1 MWFQQ
6 WERSK
11 GFLYQKD
18 SCTSISENLISKFS
32 MYKWAFLFSEKSA
45 WGIPSFS
52 HVLPNLVEAAPF
64 IGSKE
69 TILIAPI
76 TMSPIVIF
84 MYLLLHFG
92 QWFRGWDGDLS
103 KCFRCEPPVNIEVLG
118 DSHLNKRT
126 TVRVKGQ
133 RRAWEIVYL
142 CGINRFKVIKW
153 NKIIYICCH
162 CLRGQCGLKL
172 SLLSPIRLSTYVTVC
187 EDSALFFVM
196 LLNQIELT

>member
-1 MWFQQ
+1 MGIFVQRKVCLGYSLILPRFTEFSRGCSIPRQQ
-6 WERSK
+6 
-11 GFLYQKD
+11 G
-18 SCTSISENLISKFS
+18 NH
-32 MYKWAFLFSEKSA
+32 
-45 WGIPSFS
+45 S
-52 HVLPNLVEAAPF
+52 HCPYNNVPHC
-64 IGSKE
+64 
-69 TILIAPI
+69 
-76 TMSPIVIF
+76 IF

-92 QWFRGWDGDLS
+92 QWFRDWDGDLS